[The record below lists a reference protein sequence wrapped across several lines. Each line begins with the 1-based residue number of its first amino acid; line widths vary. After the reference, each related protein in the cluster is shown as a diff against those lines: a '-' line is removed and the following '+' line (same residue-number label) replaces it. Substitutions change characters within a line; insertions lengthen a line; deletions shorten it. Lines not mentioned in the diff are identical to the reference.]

1 MEHEQTC
8 PSCFRPK
15 SSASAGLVTQFINVC
30 RCDQKESFA
39 PETEPLQQCKSC
51 RKPIRPARSGT
62 LTQWIFSS
70 DYCRCE
76 LPAVDESNET
86 FSTKKSGPAFDLEE
100 DDGVELPINK
110 EAFPLDRYQPKMR
123 LGSGASGA
131 VYLSRDRLLGKKV
144 AVKILHQFD
153 GKQLIAFQDEAKIT
167 SRLHHPNIISI
178 LDFGPT
184 DSGTPYMVLEYLENA
199 ETLESYLQRVGPLD
213 IELAIRMFKPV
224 CFALAHA
231 HRENVYHRDLKPSNI
246 LLSLS
251 ANELSVKLIDFG
263 VAKVKFD
270 TQEETSEQAKTLAG
284 TPFYIPPEVAD
295 GTGFTARSEI
305 YSLGCVMFEAL
316 TGVPPFSGQTALET
330 IAMHATHERPTLA
343 QAAGHEFSQEIEKLI
358 AKCLQR
364 DPQKR
369 FSSAREV
376 ELALDELLEFKPTI
390 TSEVPTV
397 QTSNE
402 RKTALLA
409 PLVVLLLV
417 LGGFYFASK
426 NTLEEVKEPKGAAK
440 PKKQKDNTNIYQV
453 YDAEKMT
460 KELFEVDP
468 VNKAWIARVP
478 IAEVDLLNVIKY
490 HRGDIKNLQLH
501 ADESVENLITPK
513 GWSAVATLNLRIL
526 GLRGSSIRDSD
537 VAKFAKIPQ
546 LRKCDFSKTKIT
558 DAAIKSLANSE
569 IEELNLESCEKLT
582 EACADSLARMK
593 YLTQL
598 NLNNTNLGNVAL
610 KKIAPLNLLG
620 LRVGNCPV
628 SDEGIA
634 NLAST
639 KTLTSLHVPSTQLT
653 RKGFSSLRD
662 LDIRE
667 LNVDSCKHFDDA
679 CLETVVNNF
688 PNLKYLML
696 NNTSVSPS
704 GIKHLAKL
712 KNLRVLHVAL
722 RKLNDDD
729 LAPILNSLNL
739 ELIDVSQSDITDN
752 TLSKLAKMSN
762 LRKVQVTGCNCVTKE
777 AVTEL
782 KKQGMA
788 IEQMTM
794 IETTPMSQE
803 TIESMFGGVVDE

>member
-30 RCDQKESFA
+30 RCDQKESFE

-86 FSTKKSGPAFDLEE
+86 SSAKKSGPAFDLEE

-199 ETLESYLQRVGPLD
+199 ETLEHYIQRAGPLE
-213 IELAIRMFKPV
+213 IELAIRIFKPV
-224 CFALAHA
+224 CVALAHA

-251 ANELSVKLIDFG
+251 NELSVKLIDFG
-263 VAKVKFD
+263 VAKVKFE

-284 TPFYIPPEVAD
+284 TPFYIPPEVAE
-295 GTGFTARSEI
+295 GSGFTARSEI

-330 IAMHATHERPTLA
+330 IAMHATHERPTLS
-343 QAAGHEFSQEIEKLI
+343 QAAGHEFSPEIEKLL
-358 AKCLQR
+358 AKCLER
-364 DPQKR
+364 DPAKR

-376 ELALDELLEFKPTI
+376 ELALDELLEFKPTT
-390 TSEVPTV
+390 TSEVAII
-397 QTSNE
+397 QTSNKQ
-402 RKTALLA
+402 RTALLA
-409 PLVVLLLV
+409 PLAILLIVVS
-417 LGGFYFASK
+417 GFYFASK
-426 NTLEEVKEPKGAAK
+426 NTLEETTEPKGATK

-468 VNKAWIARVP
+468 LNKAWIARVP
-478 IAEVDLLNVIKY
+478 IAEVDLLNLIKY
-490 HRGDIKNLQLH
+490 HRGDIKNLRLH
-501 ADESVENLITPK
+501 ADESVENLITSK

-526 GLRGSSIRDSD
+526 SLHGSSIRDSD
-537 VAKFAKIPQ
+537 VAKFAKIPT

-558 DAAIKSLANSE
+558 DEAIKSLANTD
-569 IEELNLESCEKLT
+569 IEELSLESCENLT
-582 EACADSLARMK
+582 EACSESLARMK
-593 YLTQL
+593 YLTEL
-598 NLNNTNLGNVAL
+598 NVSNTKLGNVTL
-610 KKIAPLNLLG
+610 QKIAPLKLNG
-620 LRVGNCPV
+620 LRVAYCPI

-634 NLAST
+634 NLASS
-639 KTLTSLHVPSTQLT
+639 KTLTSLHVSSTPLT
-653 RKGFSSLRD
+653 RKGFSSLRN

-679 CLETVVNNF
+679 CLELVVKSF

-696 NNTSVSPS
+696 NNTSVTPS
-704 GIKHLAKL
+704 EIKHLAKL
-712 KNLRVLHVAL
+712 KNLRILHVVL

-729 LAPILNSLNL
+729 LAPLLDALKL
-739 ELIDVSQSDITDN
+739 ELIDVSQSDISDT
-752 TLSKLAKMSN
+752 TLSKLAKMWS
-762 LRKVQVTGCNCVTKE
+762 LRKVQVTGCNRVTKE
-777 AVTEL
+777 AVSEL
-782 KKQGMA
+782 KKKGIA
-788 IEQMTM
+788 VEQMTM